1 MPPTNK
7 DEAGFVFVNVKSIN
21 EEART
26 LDAVASTSDLDR
38 DKEIILTS
46 AFVESLAAFRAN
58 PVILATHQ
66 HRLSDGSSPV
76 IGSAIPE
83 TIRVGE
89 SEVTFTMRFA
99 DTPKGEEYWKLYRD
113 RHMRAFSIGFI
124 PIEWTDEKD
133 EHLGYVRTYTKI
145 ELLEISAVPVPS
157 NRRALARA
165 KSFFEAAESRD
176 ELAEIVKTAFAEQS
190 AAADKSSAELRS
202 FLEEAVDDIK
212 SLLIADSGGFADEL
226 LLGSAPDSPAA
237 DGDKTERRLRTVQN
251 AVKNFTKEQIKCLPT
266 KNSNKR

>member
-1 MPPTNK
+1 MAKPTNK
-7 DEAGFVFVNVKSIN
+7 AETGYVFAAVKAID

-26 LDAVASTSDLDR
+26 LEAVASTADLDR
-38 DKEIILTS
+38 DKEIILPS
-46 AFVESLAAFRAN
+46 AFIESLAAFKAN
-58 PVILATHQ
+58 PVILATHL

-83 TIRVGE
+83 TIQVGQ

-99 DTPKGEEYWKLYRD
+99 DTPKGDEYWKLYKD

-165 KSFFEAAESRD
+165 KGFFETADSRD
-176 ELAEIVKTAFAEQS
+176 ELAEIVKTALAEQS
-190 AAADKSSAELRS
+190 ANTDKSITQLRS
-202 FLEEAVDDIK
+202 FLEESFDDIK

-226 LLGSAPDSPAA
+226 LLGSKSDSPADA
-237 DGDKTERRLRTVQN
+237 GAKTERQLQRIERAFQKPLGE
-251 AVKNFTKEQIKCLPT
+251 K
-266 KNSNKR
+266 